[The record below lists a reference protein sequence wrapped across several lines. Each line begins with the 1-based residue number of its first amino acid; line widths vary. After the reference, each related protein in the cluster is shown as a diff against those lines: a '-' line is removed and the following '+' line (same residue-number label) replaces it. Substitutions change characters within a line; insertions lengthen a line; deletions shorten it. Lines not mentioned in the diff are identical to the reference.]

1 MDINVYTFSYIH
13 VCFTLLHLGTEI
25 VFSVK
30 LETILQ
36 GHDSW
41 VHAVQWQP
49 AKLISMYYTL
59 S

>member
-1 MDINVYTFSYIH
+1 MCTLFHTYI
-13 VCFTLLHLGTEI
+13 CFTLLHLGTES